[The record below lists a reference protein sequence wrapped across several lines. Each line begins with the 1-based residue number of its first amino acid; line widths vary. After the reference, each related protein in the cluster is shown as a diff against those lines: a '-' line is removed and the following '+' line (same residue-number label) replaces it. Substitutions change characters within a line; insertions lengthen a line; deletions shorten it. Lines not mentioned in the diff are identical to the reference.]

1 MTHIV
6 LAGVMALAGIRSV
19 TPAADAFFN
28 RALLLFL
35 YLSFFV
41 FLKIFLGNGIQELCF
56 VVGGYFTMHF
66 CVNLKRADTL
76 NFFSGYAL
84 EPACH
89 EFRSQKSLR

>member
-1 MTHIV
+1 MTHIA

-35 YLSFFV
+35 FLSFFV

-56 VVGGYFTMHF
+56 VVGGYFAMHF
-66 CVNLKRADTL
+66 CVNLKRADK
-76 NFFSGYAL
+76 FSYIMCIYGQ
-84 EPACH
+84 H
-89 EFRSQKSLR
+89 V